1 MAADTTIDLTDI
13 EIRRQPEAASVGG
26 ETVYSF
32 EDGPAY
38 RTFCERAFTKGYNFP
53 NCLTGLDM
61 GYGLR
66 SVLNLRNLED
76 FSEITIWMDVPYDAP
91 KVPSVTDIWG
101 GVEWHE
107 REAYDLVGIIY
118 TGHPDLRRI
127 LLEDHWSI
135 HPLQRRYDTGGY
147 LIPSWKAQEW
157 PNWEEM
163 ARLKEEE
170 AIAAEEAKVK
180 RAEEAK
186 AKAAA
191 AKAAKEAEAATKEAP
206 TKEGD
211 A

>member
-1 MAADTTIDLTDI
+1 MADANTIDTSDLQV
-13 EIRRQPEAASVGG
+13 RRMPEPASVGG
-26 ETVYSF
+26 EIVYSF
-32 EDGPAY
+32 EDGAAY
-38 RTFCERAFTKGYNFP
+38 RSFCERAFAKGYNFP

-66 SVLNLRNLED
+66 SVLNLRNLDD
-76 FSEITIWMDVPYDAP
+76 FSEITIWMDVPYDTP
-91 KVPSVTDIWG
+91 QIPSVTDIWG

-147 LIPSWKAQEW
+147 LIPTWEAKEW

-170 AIAAEEAKVK
+170 EKAAAEAKIK

-191 AKAAKEAEAATKEAP
+191 AKAAKEAEEAKA
-206 TKEGD
+206 KEGD